1 MSTWN
6 GDETDEIEVP
16 EATGTLAGQPW
27 QMTVITGGERLDHF
41 LVAALPALTRSALQR
56 LIETG
61 AVTLNGAV
69 TRPAQ
74 KVRVGDVVTVHIPS
88 PRPATLEA
96 QPLPL
101 AILYEDADLLVID
114 KAAGMPVHPG
124 AGNPSGT
131 LVNAVLA
138 RCPDLQGVGGEVRP
152 GIVHRLDKDT
162 SGVIVV
168 AKNDAAHQG
177 LQRQFKTRA
186 VHKTYVALL
195 IGALRPDEGLIDA
208 PIGRHPVHRQ
218 KMAVVAAGREARTR
232 WHVLAHLQ
240 DATGRPYTL
249 VEAYPE
255 TGRTHQ
261 IRVHFAWLGYPLV
274 GDVTYGPAQPP
285 LPAPRQFLHARELT
299 LHHPITGQV
308 LTFHAP
314 LPEDLSAVLATLTPA

>member
-1 MSTWN
+1 MPTRDE
-6 GDETDEIEVP
+6 DETDEVEVP
-16 EATGTLAGQPW
+16 EAEGTTAGHQW
-27 QMTVITGGERLDHF
+27 QLTVATGGERLDRF
-41 LVAALPALTRSALQR
+41 LAATLPALTRSALQR

-61 AVTLNGAV
+61 AVTLNGAA

-74 KVRVGDVVTVHIPS
+74 KVRAGDVVTVHVPS

-96 QPLPL
+96 EPLPL
-101 AILYEDADLLVID
+101 AILYEDADLLVVD

-138 RCPDLQGVGGEVRP
+138 HCPGLPGVGGEVRP

-168 AKNDAAHQG
+168 AKTDAAHQG
-177 LQRQFKTRA
+177 LQRQFKTRT

-195 IGALRPDEGLIDA
+195 IGALKPDEGLIDA
-208 PIGRHPVHRQ
+208 PVGRHPVHRQ
-218 KMAVVAAGREARTR
+218 KMAVVATGREARTR

-249 VEAYPE
+249 VEAHPE

-261 IRVHFAWLGYPLV
+261 IRVHFAWMGYPLV
-274 GDVTYGPAQPP
+274 GDATYGPARPP

-299 LHHPITGQV
+299 LRHPITGQA
-308 LTFHAP
+308 LTLHAP
-314 LPEDLSAVLATLTPA
+314 LPEELSAVLATLTPA